1 MEKLSP
7 EKAVEMLKKKGVD
20 ISLEQAKLVLEFMRK
35 MANIVVASYLDK
47 ARKEKAADTQ
57 RIRPLNT
64 PAEL

>member
-35 MANIVVASYLDK
+35 MANIVVASYL
-47 ARKEKAADTQ
+47 EKNRTE
-57 RIRPLNT
+57 RYIEKP
-64 PAEL
+64 